1 MRYATKALLVAVTLC
16 FAGEAIAQVN
26 MAQAGYDLFPG
37 FGEIKGHPMKVS
49 YRAWVIS
56 YKDNAYYECVA
67 GYDFGSPETPTL
79 TCDRGGSFNP
89 PLLKGATVKTVQ
101 APGGPRG
108 GPGTDE
114 AQSSFFW
121 QIDQVT
127 GKIQFCMPTLRTNC
141 VAFQIQ

>member
-1 MRYATKALLVAVTLC
+1 MRNAAKALLVAAGLC
-16 FAGEAIAQVN
+16 LGGAAGAQVD
-26 MAQAGYDLFPG
+26 YDLFPG
-37 FGEIKGHPMKVS
+37 FGEIKGHPMIVR
-49 YRAWVIS
+49 YRAWVVS
-56 YKDNAYYECVA
+56 YKNNAYYQCVA
-67 GYDFGSPETPTL
+67 LYDFSNPATPTL

-121 QIDQVT
+121 QIDQAT
-127 GKIQFCMPTLRTNC
+127 GKVQFCMPTLETNC